1 MVDGSKNKKRSGR
14 LGTLVSVICLLVLGL
29 GVGIVCGLI
38 VKEPN
43 KVVRVTPALH
53 ESENV
58 APSSQGEVSIA
69 QLTDDVESG
78 IDQTGEYWEETGD
91 INELSTHYYSEIAI
105 PQQTPPKPLQ
115 SRCDTWRLYAV
126 GVPPDDSSRP
136 KIAIIIDDMGVDKVR
151 TARTI
156 GLPGPLTMSFLPY
169 ARDLPTQTA
178 AARKAGHELMMH
190 MPMQPLSNSIN
201 PGPNALMVDLS
212 DMEIQKRLNVNLSR
226 FSGFVGINNHMG
238 SKFTADT
245 GAMSLVMLEL
255 RRRGLLFVDSMTS
268 PQSVGVAVA
277 HRMGVP
283 ALPRDVFLDHSSDPA
298 LIGAQLVKL
307 EALAISKGAAVAIGH
322 PRDATIA
329 ALSKWLPKL
338 SSRGIALV
346 PISAVI
352 DMKNAQVAMPCPQ

>member
-1 MVDGSKNKKRSGR
+1 MVDGSRNNKRPGR
-14 LGTLVSVICLLVLGL
+14 LGTLISVICLLVLGL

-43 KVVRVTPALH
+43 KVVHATSIAHDGGDSSSR
-53 ESENV
+53 SEGGV
-58 APSSQGEVSIA
+58 A

-78 IDQTGEYWEETGD
+78 IEQTGEYWEETGD
-91 INELSTHYYSEIAI
+91 INELSTHYYSEIAVL
-105 PQQTPPKPLQ
+105 PPSPPKPPQ

-126 GVPPDDSSRP
+126 SIPPDDANRP

-151 TARTI
+151 TARATA
-156 GLPGPLTMSFLPY
+156 LPGPLTMSFLPY
-169 ARDLPTQTA
+169 ARDLPAQTE
-178 AARKAGHELMMH
+178 AARNAGHELLVH
-190 MPMQPLSNSIN
+190 MPMQPLSASID
-201 PGPNALMVDLS
+201 PGPNALTVDLS

-226 FSGFVGINNHMG
+226 FSNFVGINNHMG
-238 SKFTADT
+238 SKFTANT
-245 GAMSLVMLEL
+245 SAMSLVMLEL
-255 RRRGLLFVDSMTS
+255 RRRGLLFIDSMTS

-298 LIGAQLVKL
+298 LIGAQLVRL
-307 EALAISKGAAVAIGH
+307 EALAISKGSAIAIGH

-346 PISAVI
+346 PVSAVV
-352 DMKNAQVAMPCPQ
+352 DMKNAQAAIYCQ